1 MKRILL
7 LSLMVLFCLSLS
19 AQKQKEYIQKK
30 INYSVARIYKKNY
43 KIIKVNNLKM
53 INDTTITF
61 NAVGSAKDNQI
72 PVSELRY
79 ISVRDGSRAL
89 TYGLIGAGTGLL
101 TSLIAYAS
109 VSADPSSNV
118 DNSKIAPVFIG
129 FTVGFGA
136 LGAIIGAFSYK
147 WKRLYFQSKD
157 LSTTYI
163 VYPRFENG
171 SYGLGLLVN
180 F

>member
-1 MKRILL
+1 MKKIPLLTLLILL
-7 LSLMVLFCLSLS
+7 GVSVS
-19 AQKQKEYIQKK
+19 AQRQKEYIQKK
-30 INYSVARIYKKNY
+30 KNYSVARLYKKNY
-43 KIIKVNNLKM
+43 KIIKVHNLEM
-53 INDTTITF
+53 INDTTMTF
-61 NAVGSAKDNQI
+61 NAIGSAKENQI
-72 PVSELRY
+72 PISDLRY
-79 ISVRDGSRAL
+79 ISVHDGSRAL

-109 VSADPSSNV
+109 VSADPYASV
-118 DNSKIAPVFIG
+118 DQSKVAPVFIG

-157 LSTTYI
+157 LSTAYI